1 MNIPSAE
8 GAGPGRKV
16 FTFKPPEITMTETDT
31 TDINTEEI
39 KAIMDAEKAKM
50 KLWLK
55 VCAHCS
61 LCAESCFLYT
71 TKDRDPKYMPSH
83 KFINSIGKLYKKRGK
98 VDRRSLEEIGDILY
112 NRCVLCTRCYCPF
125 GIDIPEMIALG
136 RKICR
141 TQNIY
146 RKYDEE

>member
-1 MNIPSAE
+1 MATNENSKIDAL
-8 GAGPGRKV
+8 
-16 FTFKPPEITMTETDT
+16 
-31 TDINTEEI
+31 EI
-39 KAIMDAEKAKM
+39 KAILDAEKPKM
-50 KLWLK
+50 KLWLN

-71 TKDRDPKYMPSH
+71 VNSRDPRYMPSH
-83 KFINSIGKLYKKRGK
+83 KFIHSIGTLYRKKGK
-98 VDRRSLEEIGDILY
+98 INRKDLETIGDIVW

-125 GIDIPEMIALG
+125 GIDIPAMIALG

-146 RKYDEE
+146 RRYDEE

>member
-1 MNIPSAE
+1 
-8 GAGPGRKV
+8 
-16 FTFKPPEITMTETDT
+16 MTEPAVTE
-31 TDINTEEI
+31 INTEKI
-39 KAIMDAEKAKM
+39 KEIMDASRPKM

-71 TKDRDPKYMPSH
+71 TKGQDPKYMPSH
-83 KFINSIGKLYKKRGK
+83 KFINSIGKLYKKGGK
-98 VDRRSLEEIGDILY
+98 VSRTALEEIGDIVW

-141 TQNIY
+141 SQDIY

>member
-1 MNIPSAE
+1 M
-8 GAGPGRKV
+8 
-16 FTFKPPEITMTETDT
+16 TDT
-31 TDINTEEI
+31 DTNDIDTQ
-39 KAIMDAEKAKM
+39 AIRAILDAEKPKM

-61 LCAESCFLYT
+61 LCAESCFLFT
-71 TKDRDPKYMPSH
+71 TKGKDPKYMPSH
-83 KFINSIGKLYKKRGK
+83 KFINSIGTLYRKKGNVSRK
-98 VDRRSLEEIGDILY
+98 TLEEIGDVVW

-136 RKICR
+136 RRICR

-146 RKYDEE
+146 RTYDEE

>member
-1 MNIPSAE
+1 ME
-8 GAGPGRKV
+8 
-16 FTFKPPEITMTETDT
+16 
-31 TDINTEEI
+31 
-39 KAIMDAEKAKM
+39 KAIQPENGKKAIKSIVKQNQKQL
-50 KLWLK
+50 KLGMAMC
-55 VCAHCS
+55 VHCS
-61 LCAESCFLYT
+61 LCAESCFLFT
-71 TKDRDPKYMPSH
+71 TKGEDPKYMPSH
-83 KFINSIGKLYKKRGK
+83 KFINSIGKLYKKKGK
-98 VDRRSLEEIGDILY
+98 VDRETLEEISDVVW

>member
-1 MNIPSAE
+1 MKEADINE
-8 GAGPGRKV
+8 
-16 FTFKPPEITMTETDT
+16 
-31 TDINTEEI
+31 INTEEI
-39 KAIMDAEKAKM
+39 KTILAAEKAKM

-61 LCAESCFLYT
+61 LCAESCFLFT
-71 TKDRDPKYMPSH
+71 TKGGDPKYMPSH
-83 KFINSIGKLYKKRGK
+83 KVINSIGKLYKKKGK
-98 VDRRSLEEIGDILY
+98 VSRETLEEIGDVVW

-141 TQNIY
+141 TQNVY
-146 RKYDEE
+146 RRYDEE

>member
-1 MNIPSAE
+1 
-8 GAGPGRKV
+8 
-16 FTFKPPEITMTETDT
+16 MTETDT

-39 KAIMDAEKAKM
+39 TAIMDAEKAKM

-61 LCAESCFLYT
+61 LCAESCFLFT
-71 TKDRDPKYMPSH
+71 TKGRDPKYMPSH
-83 KFINSIGKLYKKRGK
+83 KFINSIGKLYKKKGK
-98 VDRRSLEEIGDILY
+98 VNRQSLEEIGDIVW

-141 TQNIY
+141 TQNVF
-146 RKYDEE
+146 RRYDEE